1 MSTATQPV
9 ILIIDD
15 ERNTREGLARALRGK
30 YTVLLAE
37 DATRALALL
46 DGPPPV
52 DVVLTDLRM
61 PGLDGMAFTR
71 QVAARPNAP
80 IIIMLTAYGT
90 VQTAVEAMKV
100 GAYDYLAK
108 PVNLDNLEML
118 IQRGL
123 ESRRLRAEN
132 EELRRQLDHHYGFDG
147 VIGNSRAMEPLF
159 EQIRQVAPARS
170 TVLLTGES
178 GTGKELLAHV
188 IHRLSPRAERPFI
201 AVHCASLNPNLL
213 ESELFGH
220 EKGAFTGAIDRQT
233 GRFEKADG
241 GTLFLDEI
249 GEIDASTQIKL
260 LRVLETRTFER
271 VGGSTPIE
279 VDVRVIAATNRDLKA
294 QVATGRF
301 REDLFYRFNVVAIHI
316 LPLRQRP
323 EDIPLLLT
331 HYLKLF
337 AKENGK
343 RLDGITPEAL
353 KLLMAY
359 AWPGN
364 VRELRNLVERMAV
377 MARGSSLTLA
387 DVPAE
392 VRAALAAPTPAPAVA
407 PTKTPVAADAG
418 DALDLTL
425 QEKNLIARA
434 LQECQGN
441 RTLAAKRLGIGR
453 RTLYRKIDEYHL
465 ENL

>member
-1 MSTATQPV
+1 MSTATRPV

-15 ERNTREGLARALRGK
+15 ERNTREGLARALRGS
-30 YTVLLAE
+30 YSVLLAE
-37 DATRALALL
+37 DAARGLAIL
-46 DGPPPV
+46 DSQPV
-52 DVVLTDLRM
+52 DLVLTDLRM
-61 PGLDGMAFTR
+61 PGLDGMGFIR

-80 IIIMLTAYGT
+80 LIIMLTAYGT

-108 PVNLDNLEML
+108 PVDLDNLDML
-118 IQRGL
+118 IRRGL
-123 ESRRLRAEN
+123 EARRLRAEN

-147 VIGNSRAMEPLF
+147 VIGTSRAMEPLF

-188 IHRLSPRAERPFI
+188 IHQLSPRADRPFV
-201 AVHCASLNPNLL
+201 AVHCAALNPNLL

-220 EKGAFTGAIDRQT
+220 EKGAFTGAVERQA

-279 VDVRVIAATNRDLKA
+279 VDVRVVAATNRDLKE
-294 QVATGRF
+294 QVASGRF
-301 REDLFYRFNVVAIHI
+301 REDLFYRFNVVAVHI
-316 LPLRQRP
+316 PPLRQRP

-331 HYLKLF
+331 HYLKIF
-337 AKENGK
+337 AQENGK

-359 AWPGN
+359 PWPGN
-364 VRELRNLVERMAV
+364 VRELRNLVERMTV

-387 DVPAE
+387 DVPGE
-392 VRAALAAPTPAPAVA
+392 VRAALAAPAPGVA
-407 PTKTPVAADAG
+407 ATSAPVAATPG
-418 DALDLTL
+418 DTLDLTL